1 MVTSTK
7 PDGTAI
13 TYTYDDKHRMVS
25 QTDGR
30 GVTTTYSYDGPNM
43 TGYVDG
49 NGAAWGFTYD
59 AMNRAVT
66 MTDPLGNVT
75 SNSYDANGN
84 LTSKTAA
91 DGGVTGLYAGWC
103 GKYYSKY

>member
-1 MVTSTK
+1 M
-7 PDGTAI
+7 
-13 TYTYDDKHRMVS
+13 
-25 QTDGR
+25 TDR
-30 GVTTTYSYDGPNM
+30 GM

-59 AMNRAVT
+59 AMMNRAVT
-66 MTDPLGNVT
+66 MTDPLGHVT

-91 DGGVTGLYAGWC
+91 DGGVTAYTLDGVGNITASTDALGNTTTYTYDKMYNMTSGTDPK
-103 GKYYSKY
+103 GN

>member
-43 TGYVDG
+43 TDMWMEMEQHGIHV
-49 NGAAWGFTYD
+49 
-59 AMNRAVT
+59 
-66 MTDPLGNVT
+66 
-75 SNSYDANGN
+75 
-84 LTSKTAA
+84 
-91 DGGVTGLYAGWC
+91 
-103 GKYYSKY
+103 

>member
-1 MVTSTK
+1 
-7 PDGTAI
+7 
-13 TYTYDDKHRMVS
+13 
-25 QTDGR
+25 
-30 GVTTTYSYDGPNM
+30 M

-91 DGGVTGLYAGWC
+91 DGGVTAYTLDGVGNLQQVLTHWGIPPLILMIRC
-103 GKYYSKY
+103 TT

>member
-66 MTDPLGNVT
+66 MTDPLEM
-75 SNSYDANGN
+75 
-84 LTSKTAA
+84 
-91 DGGVTGLYAGWC
+91 
-103 GKYYSKY
+103 